1 MAALI
6 HRLTNRCSERGFAAS
21 LTSHVRPV
29 PRVSG
34 KIPMSFV
41 WRLNDKEETLRES
54 FAAAVTHLH
63 SPAGPYKSLE
73 DIRRNQNEFGRD
85 FHKGLF
91 KFHVQMIMQI
101 LLVEEK
107 LKGLTPAQLP
117 DQRITKRGLEHLR
130 QIFRTFNDCIP
141 WISFPEPSFTINR
154 LCRHR
159 PRRYL
164 RDQNPNSVL
173 KVIAELSKTGE
184 TLAIWNDATRCI
196 DLHDVTAISLESRK
210 VIFYEVKE
218 GVVNEEIIRIAD
230 GRNEKEIQKS
240 LDELF
245 ARRGASGIQQ
255 FERFVKQQV
264 EGDKLHALATNDDI
278 EDPFLKKKRSAIT
291 PHKPFDC
298 YDSELGELL
307 MEVRERE
314 FVSITVDGCLH
325 ILAVNQARLRHN
337 VPIDSLIESH
347 LKSRLTTPGP
357 DEPDCRAIML
367 PFQQT
372 FYSPISMPVMIRPFE
387 PKDVAD
393 LCIGNVALFFMFDM
407 NAWGKLFQ
415 QCRLA
420 WSSKKDGRR
429 ERSRP
434 FLERQMVIDNRVP
447 IITSPYGKSVRLGDR
462 ILPIMICEGIRPL
475 SMAEH
480 YDYQLTHSKSD
491 GEREEA

>member
-1 MAALI
+1 M
-6 HRLTNRCSERGFAAS
+6 
-21 LTSHVRPV
+21 
-29 PRVSG
+29 
-34 KIPMSFV
+34 
-41 WRLNDKEETLRES
+41 
-54 FAAAVTHLH
+54 
-63 SPAGPYKSLE
+63 
-73 DIRRNQNEFGRD
+73 
-85 FHKGLF
+85 
-91 KFHVQMIMQI
+91 
-101 LLVEEK
+101 
-107 LKGLTPAQLP
+107 
-117 DQRITKRGLEHLR
+117 
-130 QIFRTFNDCIP
+130 
-141 WISFPEPSFTINR
+141 
-154 LCRHR
+154 
-159 PRRYL
+159 

-196 DLHDVTAISLESRK
+196 DLHDVTAISLEPRK

-278 EDPFLKKKRSAIT
+278 EDPFLNKKRSAIT
-291 PHKPFDC
+291 PHKPFDR

-307 MEVRERE
+307 KEVRERE
-314 FVSITVDGCLH
+314 FVSITVDDCLH

-337 VPIDSLIESH
+337 IPIDSLIESH
-347 LKSRLTTPGP
+347 LKSRLTTAGP

-372 FYSPISMPVMIRPFE
+372 FYSPISMPVMIRPVE
-387 PKDVAD
+387 PNDVAD

-415 QCRLA
+415 QC
-420 WSSKKDGRR
+420 
-429 ERSRP
+429 
-434 FLERQMVIDNRVP
+434 
-447 IITSPYGKSVRLGDR
+447 
-462 ILPIMICEGIRPL
+462 
-475 SMAEH
+475 
-480 YDYQLTHSKSD
+480 
-491 GEREEA
+491 